1 MLSRKRV
8 SGVIQIWA
16 TGRGILQQQ
25 FELLPDETGMIGKI
39 TVNLLY
45 NKVEYIRRNVSE
57 TLVNEEA

>member
-16 TGRGILQQQ
+16 TGRGIQQQQ
-25 FELLPDETGMIGKI
+25 FEPLPDEAGMIREI

-57 TLVNEEA
+57 ILVNEEA

>member
-25 FELLPDETGMIGKI
+25 SELLLDEAGMIREM

-45 NKVEYIRRNVSE
+45 NKVAYIRRNVSE

>member
-1 MLSRKRV
+1 MLFKFGQLV
-8 SGVIQIWA
+8 WA

-25 FELLPDETGMIGKI
+25 FELLPDETGMIGEI

>member
-1 MLSRKRV
+1 MLSRKRG

-16 TGRGILQQQ
+16 TGRGILQRQ
-25 FELLPDETGMIGKI
+25 FELLPDEAGMIGEI

-57 TLVNEEA
+57 ILVNEEA